1 MDCTKEMKGFS
12 LVRNVGLSELSA
24 VLHEYIH
31 TKTGLKLVWL
41 DRDEDNKTF
50 GIAFETQPENDT
62 GVFHILEHSVLC
74 GSDRYPVKEPFVELL
89 KSSMNTFLNAMTFPD
104 KTFYPVSSRNDKDFL
119 NLMRVY
125 LDAVF
130 HPLIYSRPEI
140 FLQEG
145 WHYHF
150 DEVGRLSYQGVVL
163 NEMKGAFADADEMM
177 NNGLNRALFPDTP
190 YRFVSGGD
198 PARIPDLSY
207 EAFLETHKRCYS
219 PSNAY
224 VYLDG
229 KMDID
234 AVLSILEDEYLS
246 TLPRGERLAPPAM
259 QAPVCSPLQA
269 LAYEITPEEDSDG
282 KLRLGWGYVVGRFD
296 QKEKLLAAQVLA
308 ETICGANHAP
318 LSRAILEAGLA
329 ENVKLEMQGSI
340 AQPWLKLELRHIASG
355 RQEEAEKMVADV
367 LSDLARGMDHSQ
379 IEATMANV
387 EFRMR
392 EWDYGG
398 APQGLI
404 FGIDVLDS
412 WLYGGLPEA
421 NLTVGTVFDDLR
433 AKLKEGYFEQL
444 IRDLFLENP
453 HQAKVLLVPTHDAGE
468 KRNAEE
474 AAQLQ
479 AAENDWS
486 SEDRTAMLG
495 RQEKLTAWQQ
505 KEDSPE
511 ALATI
516 PHLALQDIPAQP
528 ETIPTRLVSLEGVR
542 LLHHDIPTGGVEYV
556 SMYFDADGLSEDAL
570 SCLSLW
576 CDLVG
581 SLPTHQHTGEA
592 IMNLKRMLLGRL
604 NLSVTTF
611 VKDENPETY
620 TAKLCVSFN
629 TLPHNAK
636 AAAAL
641 VAELLTET
649 DFSLEAQVLEIL
661 RQKKAGLYQYL
672 VMAGSSMALTRVQAQ
687 LSAAG
692 VANDCTGG
700 FGCYEW
706 LKEKEANFDFSAL
719 QKQLIDLTG
728 RMIHRSGITLSLI
741 GSLTDEARNMLTSLV
756 SAIPEKGA
764 AKRSAVLRPRGI
776 CREGIVIPADVSF
789 AVKGGSMPG
798 YNGTMQLLA
807 KYVSLNY
814 LWNVIR
820 VQGGAYGAGLVISP
834 SGLAACYSYRDP
846 HGAQS
851 LERYTRC
858 GDFIREQCEAEPNMT
873 GFIIGAVSDA
883 SPLLTP
889 RAKGQTADS
898 FFWRGVT
905 DETRLLRRE
914 ELLHATAK
922 ELLSLAGPLS
932 AAMENGGVC
941 VIGGREQIR
950 ACGKMDV
957 TAFL

>member
-1 MDCTKEMKGFS
+1 
-12 LVRNVGLSELSA
+12 
-24 VLHEYIH
+24 
-31 TKTGLKLVWL
+31 
-41 DRDEDNKTF
+41 
-50 GIAFETQPENDT
+50 
-62 GVFHILEHSVLC
+62 
-74 GSDRYPVKEPFVELL
+74 
-89 KSSMNTFLNAMTFPD
+89 
-104 KTFYPVSSRNDKDFL
+104 
-119 NLMRVY
+119 
-125 LDAVF
+125 
-130 HPLIYSRPEI
+130 
-140 FLQEG
+140 
-145 WHYHF
+145 
-150 DEVGRLSYQGVVL
+150 
-163 NEMKGAFADADEMM
+163 
-177 NNGLNRALFPDTP
+177 
-190 YRFVSGGD
+190 
-198 PARIPDLSY
+198 
-207 EAFLETHKRCYS
+207 
-219 PSNAY
+219 
-224 VYLDG
+224 
-229 KMDID
+229 
-234 AVLSILEDEYLS
+234 
-246 TLPRGERLAPPAM
+246 
-259 QAPVCSPLQA
+259 
-269 LAYEITPEEDSDG
+269 
-282 KLRLGWGYVVGRFD
+282 
-296 QKEKLLAAQVLA
+296 
-308 ETICGANHAP
+308 
-318 LSRAILEAGLA
+318 
-329 ENVKLEMQGSI
+329 
-340 AQPWLKLELRHIASG
+340 
-355 RQEEAEKMVADV
+355 
-367 LSDLARGMDHSQ
+367 
-379 IEATMANV
+379 
-387 EFRMR
+387 
-392 EWDYGG
+392 
-398 APQGLI
+398 
-404 FGIDVLDS
+404 
-412 WLYGGLPEA
+412 
-421 NLTVGTVFDDLR
+421 
-433 AKLKEGYFEQL
+433 
-444 IRDLFLENP
+444 
-453 HQAKVLLVPTHDAGE
+453 
-468 KRNAEE
+468 
-474 AAQLQ
+474 
-479 AAENDWS
+479 
-486 SEDRTAMLG
+486 MLG

-556 SMYFDADGLSEDAL
+556 SMYFDADGLNEDAL

-649 DFSLEAQVLEIL
+649 DFSLEAQVLDIL

-728 RMIHRSGITLSLI
+728 RMIHRSGITLSLT

-776 CREGIVIPADVSF
+776 CREGIVIPADVAF

-905 DETRLLRRE
+905 DETRRLRRE

-941 VIGGREQIR
+941 VIGGREQIK